1 MREARQATPAI
12 HDRACGNEVLSKQI
26 FERVS
31 GSCSRRNWEH
41 SAHVLPGETSTV
53 RTCRED
59 FPCLRSRLTGMK
71 VGFVL
76 TSAREQHPIG
86 VRVKEVDLSLE
97 LIRAAPIVVPFKKR
111 QIVAAASCNCLREIP
126 HGADVP
132 FPEKNHDLVGLAPL
146 EIQNHC
152 PSPVRGA
159 ILADDDF
166 IVKIDL
172 WASTLSIACPMNRS

>member
-1 MREARQATPAI
+1 
-12 HDRACGNEVLSKQI
+12 
-26 FERVS
+26 
-31 GSCSRRNWEH
+31 
-41 SAHVLPGETSTV
+41 
-53 RTCRED
+53 
-59 FPCLRSRLTGMK
+59 MK
-71 VGFVL
+71 VGFVSHL
-76 TSAREQHPIG
+76 GPGAADGPIG

-111 QIVAAASCNCLREIP
+111 QIVAAANRNCLREIP

-132 FPEKNHDLVGLAPL
+132 FPEKNHDSVGVAPL

-159 ILADDDF
+159 ILADYDF

-172 WASTLSIACPMNRS
+172 LGQHALDRLPNESLMIVSDHRDAELHTGECNVVVPGVPER